1 MEYSLGILGVVIWLL
16 VMKLLKKKE
25 GTKDAVSRNSASRS
39 ANRWHTEKLP
49 GAGSSRRPVR
59 ASDGHIL
66 SEMRDI
72 TCRQFGHNHSK
83 WAEPATRYIVHDDPE
98 QGYIILNGKKMRIS
112 EADKYENSI

>member
-1 MEYSLGILGVVIWLL
+1 MEYSLGVLGVVIWLL
-16 VMKLLKKKE
+16 VMQLVKKRE
-25 GTKDAVSRNSASRS
+25 GKKDAVSQNSASRT

-49 GAGSSRRPVR
+49 GAGNRRRPVR

-72 TCRQFGHNHSK
+72 TCRQFGHNHSSRE
-83 WAEPATRYIVHDDPE
+83 EPEMRYIVHDDPE

>member
-1 MEYSLGILGVVIWLL
+1 MEYRLGILGVVIWLL

-25 GTKDAVSRNSASRS
+25 GTKDGVSRNSASRS

-83 WAEPATRYIVHDDPE
+83 WEQPAAKKC
-98 QGYIILNGKKMRIS
+98 GYRKRTNMRTVS
-112 EADKYENSI
+112 DHMRSCLSWQLLL